1 MKIFILSILV
11 VSFISLCFFKKR
23 FWENRYL
30 VLLIIGGV
38 ALIATLTTNYATRNK
53 LNRNVET
60 IWTVPIEM
68 ITLNDS
74 LVDDSRFTTN
84 KELGFSDHYTL
95 DSTGYVTSHYFFYYD
110 DESTLRVGYVAKNKQ
125 QYKYWKDVYIAPS
138 ENDTTAYIT
147 KLRQNYDPNPKYWTA
162 GFSLPSVKT
171 IKCIYLPPQEYAM
184 IPDSLIRE
192 MPF

>member
-1 MKIFILSILV
+1 
-11 VSFISLCFFKKR
+11 
-23 FWENRYL
+23 
-30 VLLIIGGV
+30 V
-38 ALIATLTTNYATRNK
+38 ALVATLTTNYATRNK
-53 LNRNVET
+53 LNRSVKT
-60 IWTVPIEM
+60 IWTLPIET
-68 ITLNDS
+68 IALNDS

-84 KELGFSDHYTL
+84 KELGFTDHCAL
-95 DSTGYVTSHYFFYYD
+95 DSTGWVASHYFFYYN
-110 DESTLRVGYVAKNKQ
+110 DESTLRVGYVAKNKNQ
-125 QYKYWKDVYIAPS
+125 SKYWKDVYIASS